1 MSNIYLYK
9 NKMWK
14 ELYKFTYTGSVEPFT
29 LPAGEYLC
37 ICKGAKGGLY
47 QNYSPHQNLG
57 GTSYGIL
64 HPNAPITLY
73 AVVGGDGG
81 SGGGDG
87 SWGTKYGHGG
97 FNGGGSGGKGARCD
111 NFRGGAGGG
120 GASDIRLSGAPLM
133 TEMVRMIDYSNND
146 RELTYIDSDGTQWL
160 NTEFVPSQLTR
171 IEVVCEILPN
181 TTATYS
187 ALFGARYGEN
197 SHHLAIYS
205 KWTRNDTGLGVGYGN
220 RETSTTSKK
229 FPKNQKI
236 KIVYDKGVVSWYDM
250 DGTLIDSFTNSTSTA
265 GIDYPMYIFNVNEQN
280 YTKGSGSNIVP
291 YYDYYASA
299 RIYNIKMYE
308 DDELVHWYIPW
319 TDHDPE
325 SETRTL
331 SDAGLYDLVTNKII
345 RNTTAV
351 QNPNV
356 HPFGLGE
363 YVDIGFR
370 TEYHYWVPNEEP
382 LNSRIMVAGGGG
394 GGQGVKVDN
403 FRDFTGFGGGVYGG
417 YPSILTAS
425 HSSSQTSGYKFG
437 IGRTAPNKVTQRNY
451 KDYSAGGLSGGGGGW
466 YGGESSTDT
475 SINTTTN
482 TTDNGGGGSGY
493 VLTESSY
500 KPEGYLDGY
509 DYSDLYF
516 TDVFMSA
523 GSADEACVII
533 CRMTSKY
540 NTGDTIICDC
550 VGEGERFTLVKGNY
564 TVTCYG
570 GDGGARN
577 YASSSGRGGYA
588 TGTFTNAKIQAAF
601 VYVGGSTFPATT
613 NPDVYVTFPTIGFNG
628 GGAIGGLNSA
638 ALIGIGGGGGTD
650 LRIGEDSLY
659 SRIIVAGG
667 AGGQGQFSS
676 KGGAGGGT
684 TGGSYSGSF
693 GTNGGP
699 GTQTAA
705 GTSGDYPEISGGFG
719 YGGNGICRG
728 SGFGGSGGGG
738 WYGGSGTRADDN
750 TDDDRSG
757 SGGSGYVFI
766 DGASVPKHYKLDSS
780 YHMTGTTLTQ
790 GGNNLPR
797 GVTKAIIHVNSI
809 ANVIFI
815 AEDSNG
821 YKYFDNDDEE
831 WKLLNV
837 SALTPEIFEQYGV
850 YMYSSDVGLDDEYH
864 VIAYDPNNIVNTA
877 NMYVVPPELT
887 IETTYYTRRAITK
900 YTIDMDI
907 DPETT
912 TFVVDEEHKGVGDE
926 SRVEFTM
933 KCNMTDVPD
942 KDFRLYC
949 IYGYTAQGGSVYHE
963 PEPPKPPVQPKQY
976 LLHVGVGTTFPSRYK
991 TYMRGYIGE
1000 GTAITS
1006 VGAAVSC
1013 ESNRNIYTCSLCNNT
1028 LYRITKLNLISN
1040 TSYQIKDIN
1049 KADLGSNP
1057 PGDIKVDDKYIY
1069 LVSALNDGTR
1079 ELKRAPLDP
1088 NDPTIS
1094 TYTHGSDNN
1103 KNFNAVG
1110 KMEWLDD
1117 THLIILYHQGFT
1129 VFDTKEDTFTDMPS
1143 GGVLN
1148 AGSRDMAVGKKH
1160 AIVAPTTASTN
1171 LVICELATNTWSTLS
1186 STGQSLNLSQ
1196 LVACCYGDGYFYLTQ
1211 KNYIYIMDDETL
1223 EIVRVIATPYTNQ
1236 TPKLIMY
1243 SNQNLFIV
1251 MQNAHLAYIYD
1262 IQSDKFGATNIPFTI
1277 DDWLAANWIRGCAYR
1292 GYMFLPNIKLFTIN
1306 FTEYAKYD
1314 LGYVDDQFLMVTN
1327 SANVEHQTYTYDE
1340 RFVTFT
1346 EDNMWIHPGYITRTL
1361 DTYDTD
1367 MKYATFNK
1375 NEYNKYLSLDTTHEE
1390 EPIPPEPEPE

>member
-1 MSNIYLYK
+1 MSDIYLYK
-9 NKMWK
+9 NRMWK
-14 ELYKFTYTGSVEPFT
+14 VMYNFTYTGSIEQFT

-81 SGGGDG
+81 NGGGDG

-97 FNGGGSGGKGARCD
+97 FNGGGNGGRGARCN

-120 GASDIRLSGAPLM
+120 GASDIRLSGLPLT
-133 TEMVRMIDYSNND
+133 TEKVRTVDDYMSVNNY
-146 RELTYIDSDGTQWL
+146 ELTYIESDGTQWL
-160 NTEFVPSQLTR
+160 NLGIVSPWTK
-171 IEVVCEILPN
+171 IEVVCEI
-181 TTATYS
+181 TETAQPTYS
-187 ALFGARYGEN
+187 ALFGTRYTN
-197 SHHLAIYS
+197 SSNQLVLYTRYS
-205 KWTRNDTGLGVGYGN
+205 SSNTKIGISYGN
-220 RETSTTSKK
+220 NESSFNKSIPR
-229 FPKNQKI
+229 NQKI
-236 KIVYDKGVVSWYDM
+236 KIIYDKGTVSWYDM
-250 DGTLIDSFTNSTSTA
+250 NGDLIDSATNTASTT
-265 GIDYPMYIFNVNEQN
+265 GLYYPLYLFNVNHQN
-280 YTKGSGSNIVP
+280 STKSSSNPKP
-291 YYDYYASA
+291 YCDWYSSAKIYYLKTYD
-299 RIYNIKMYE
+299 
-308 DDELVHWYIPW
+308 DGELTRWCVPW
-319 TDHDPE
+319 TNTSDPDYPYI
-325 SETRTL
+325 SPN
-331 SDAGLYDLVTNKII
+331 DAGLYDLVNDVVYNAENIEGVN
-345 RNTTAV
+345 R
-351 QNPNV
+351 
-356 HPFGLGE
+356 FGFGE
-363 YVDIGFR
+363 YVAEGFK
-370 TEYHYWVPNEEP
+370 TEYHYWEPNEEV
-382 LNSRIMVAGGGG
+382 LNTRIMVAGGGG
-394 GGQGVKVDN
+394 GGQGVPNDAVN
-403 FRDFTGFGGGVYGG
+403 DFTGFGGGVTGG
-417 YPSILTAS
+417 YPFTLSYTWE
-425 HSSSQTSGYKFG
+425 SSQTKGNEFG
-437 IGRTAPNKVTQRNY
+437 IGGNAPDKVTERNY
-451 KDYSAGGLSGGGGGW
+451 KNYSAEGLSGGGGGW
-466 YGGESSTDT
+466 YGGCT
-475 SINTTTN
+475 SFDVTINSRTN
-482 TTDNGGGGSGY
+482 TMDNGGGGSGY
-493 VLTESSY
+493 ILTESSY
-500 KPEGYLDGY
+500 KPTGYLDGY

-516 TDVFMSA
+516 SDTFMSC
-523 GSADEACVII
+523 GSAEEACVII
-533 CRMTSKY
+533 CKPTQEY
-540 NTGDTIICDC
+540 NVGDRIICDC
-550 VGEGERFTLVKGNY
+550 IGEGERFPLIKGNY

-570 GDGGARN
+570 GDGGSRN
-577 YASSSGRGGYA
+577 YASSVGRGGFA
-588 TGTFTNAKIQAAF
+588 TGTFTNPINQDAF
-601 VYVGGSTFPATT
+601 VYVGGSTFPANKVRDDAVQTM
-613 NPDVYVTFPTIGFNG
+613 FPTIGFNG
-628 GGAIGGLNSA
+628 GGAIGGVSDTK
-638 ALIGIGGGGGTD
+638 LIGIGAGGGTD

-667 AGGQGQFSS
+667 AGGQGQLSS
-676 KGGAGGGT
+676 TGGAGGGT
-684 TGGSYSGSF
+684 TGGNYNGSY

-699 GTQTAA
+699 GTQTTA
-705 GTSGDYPEISGGFG
+705 GTSSDYPAISGGFG
-719 YGGNGICRG
+719 YGGNGLVEN
-728 SGFGGSGGGG
+728 SGYGGSGGGG
-738 WYGGSGTRADDN
+738 WYGGSGTKPNGSNDN
-750 TDDDRSG
+750 DRSG
-757 SGGSGYVFI
+757 SGGSGFVFTN
-766 DGASVPKHYKLDSS
+766 GAVVPERYKLDSS
-780 YHMTGTTLTQ
+780 YCMTGTTLTQ
-790 GGNNLPR
+790 GGNNLPK
-797 GVTKAIIHVNSI
+797 GVTKLMIDINSI
-809 ANVIFI
+809 SNVLFLV
-815 AEDSNG
+815 EDSYG

-837 SALTPEIFEQYGV
+837 STLTPEIFEQYGV
-850 YMYSSDVGLDDEYH
+850 YMYSSDTGLDDEYH
-864 VIAYDPNNIVNTA
+864 VIAYDPDNIVNTA

-963 PEPPKPPVQPKQY
+963 PVPPKPPVQPKQY

-1000 GTAITS
+1000 STAITS
-1006 VGAAVSC
+1006 VDAGVSC

-1040 TSYQIKDIN
+1040 TSYQIKDITKSN
-1049 KADLGSNP
+1049 LGSYP

-1069 LVSALNDGTR
+1069 FVGALNDGTR
-1079 ELKRAPLDP
+1079 ELKRTPLDP
-1088 NDPTIS
+1088 NDPTVS
-1094 TYTHGSDNN
+1094 TYIHGSDNN

-1129 VFDTKEDTFTDMPS
+1129 VFDTKEYTFTDMPS

-1160 AIVAPTTASTN
+1160 AIVTPTTASTN

-1223 EIVRVIATPYTNQ
+1223 EIVQVITTPYTDQ

-1277 DDWLAANWIRGCAYR
+1277 DDWSASAWVRGCAYR
-1292 GYMFLPNIKLFTIN
+1292 GYMFLPNMKLFTVN

-1314 LGYVDDQFLMVTN
+1314 IGYVNDQFLMATN
-1327 SANVEHQTYTYDE
+1327 SVNVEHQTYTYDE

-1361 DTYDTD
+1361 NTYDTD